1 MEGRVSSEY
10 TTDLK
15 DAIDDFF
22 SDENVDDL
30 MKIAPDISHLD
41 AKFTCR
47 VALMRLIE
55 FFNFNLPEY
64 LERDMLRQLVICL
77 GGDVNN
83 QNSAAWQ
90 AMQQQKDMK
99 LRPDCLLLRK
109 GDPGTPENE
118 VFYFNVDKYHELSKQ
133 PEYAMALQYIR
144 ELVSDDLMR
153 RYMVCLGLSNPD
165 LHVEYSKKT
174 RKSATTKKNICLTLQ
189 DMDTPV

>member
-1 MEGRVSSEY
+1 MESY
-10 TTDLK
+10 TK
-15 DAIDDFF
+15 DERKAVTADFF
-22 SDENVDDL
+22 SDENVDDV

-64 LERDMLRQLVICL
+64 LDRDMLRQLVICL

-99 LRPDCLLLRK
+99 LRPDCLLLRR

-118 VFYFNVDKYHELSKQ
+118 SFCFDVDKYHELSKQ
-133 PEYAMALQYIR
+133 PEYAMALHYIR
-144 ELVSDDLMR
+144 ECVPDDLIR
-153 RYMVCLGLSNPD
+153 RYIVLLGLSDLD
-165 LHVEYSKKT
+165 LHVECSKKT
-174 RKSATTKKNICLTLQ
+174 RKNATTKRNMCLTLKE
-189 DMDTPV
+189 MDLQ